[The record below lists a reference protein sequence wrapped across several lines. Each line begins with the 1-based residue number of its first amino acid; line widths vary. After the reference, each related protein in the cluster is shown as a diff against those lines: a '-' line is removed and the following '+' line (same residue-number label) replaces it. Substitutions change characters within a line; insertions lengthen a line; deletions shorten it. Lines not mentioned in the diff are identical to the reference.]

1 MIFFSYT
8 GLCSF
13 VSSFICPTN
22 TSKTIVI
29 SESYSLCDSL
39 IMNYLRSTRLQ
50 LCSVYVLT
58 GPYLDALC
66 RGAGHFVGARGYRGS
81 ERGSKGGYWTGWRGR
96 GVRGDCYEDHNET
109 NSSSPHAILL
119 DVRLKLE

>member
-1 MIFFSYT
+1 MNKGEDDNTPFTTLVPSVGWSCGCFIFYLLDSINICRQSHTGDIFSYT
-8 GLCSF
+8 GFCSF
-13 VSSFICPTN
+13 VSSLICPTN

-39 IMNYLRSTRLQ
+39 IVNYLRSTRLQ

-66 RGAGHFVGARGYRGS
+66 RGAGHFVGARG
-81 ERGSKGGYWTGWRGR
+81 
-96 GVRGDCYEDHNET
+96 
-109 NSSSPHAILL
+109 
-119 DVRLKLE
+119 